1 MKNNHWKILIAWTG
15 LTYLST
21 VSTGMC
27 IRLGSLTLTHTIH
40 QAQRG
45 RCVRVEIHL
54 CMHIPRQTCKPSHR
68 KECRRRR
75 TDGVEKKHETELELV
90 RPTQLAFPSAQLPV
104 YLFCFSFF
112 FFFCFVRK
120 GGWKNLQVKIQLP
133 MRRRKVKRT
142 FANQIST
149 VFVSWWGTRLSSWTD
164 YIGDEET
171 RKKNKFVCQ

>member
-1 MKNNHWKILIAWTG
+1 MKNFNRVNGLDILVNSLDRNVHSARVAH
-15 LTYLST
+15 TYTYHSSSPARS
-21 VSTGMC
+21 VC
-27 IRLGSLTLTHTIH
+27 
-40 QAQRG
+40 
-45 RCVRVEIHL
+45 
-54 CMHIPRQTCKPSHR
+54 TCWDSFCACTFRDKHANPPFAKSA
-68 KECRRRR
+68 EEDEP
-75 TDGVEKKHETELELV
+75 TELKKKLETELELV

-133 MRRRKVKRT
+133 MRKRKVKRT